1 MRCIASRPMMN
12 QKRIWG
18 IAKQLERKADEMG
31 IWSVM
36 SFPNYRAKVGGEK
49 HDIPIYQCL

>member
-1 MRCIASRPMMN
+1 MMN